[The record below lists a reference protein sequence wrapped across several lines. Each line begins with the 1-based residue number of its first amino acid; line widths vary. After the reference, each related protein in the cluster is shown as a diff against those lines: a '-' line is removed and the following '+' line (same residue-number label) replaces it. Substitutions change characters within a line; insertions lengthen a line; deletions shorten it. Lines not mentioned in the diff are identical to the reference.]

1 MIAPRHASYFSMFGE
16 QPIFAAQRMS
26 DMQNAWPDIMG
37 ARAMMAPDKPERP
50 DFGPNQ
56 LAWIEKHLGI
66 KSLVRK

>member
-1 MIAPRHASYFSMFGE
+1 MIAPQHAT
-16 QPIFAAQRMS
+16 FAAVFG
-26 DMQNAWPDIMG
+26 DPY
-37 ARAMMAPDKPERP
+37 MAQSPVRGPFGVIGDFNYVRNMLAPRKPERP